1 MDRTSV
7 NFVARISPF
16 SRARSSAIRSASA
29 VVSVSASAFIIS
41 ACAPLPPATT
51 AELSPAPTAP
61 APKSQFPNKRSSA
74 PNAGPLA
81 EQHIPVGSANGY
93 HTEVVITPPKQ
104 VCDLDAFSDGV
115 QYGYAYTWNRLTL
128 EQARDPAKRPATPPA
143 QFDPSSIQSQDE
155 QYKIVWNGTQ
165 RVNACAS
172 DGYLIGRIVG
182 THRAY
187 IDMKGGT
194 N

>member
-1 MDRTSV
+1 MDRTRV
-7 NFVARISPF
+7 KFADKIL
-16 SRARSSAIRSASA
+16 RASTGATL
-29 VVSVSASAFIIS
+29 SVSLMILG
-41 ACAPLPPATT
+41 ACAPLPTDNS
-51 AELSPAPTAP
+51 SPAQVAAQPKP
-61 APKSQFPNKRSSA
+61 ASGSQFPNKRSAAQNS
-74 PNAGPLA
+74 GPLG
-81 EQHIPVGSANGY
+81 EQRIPVGSTNGY

-128 EQARDPAKRPATPPA
+128 EQARDPAKQPATPKP
-143 QFDPSSIQSQDE
+143 QFDPSVIQSQDE
-155 QYKIVWNGTQ
+155 QYKIVWNGPQ

-187 IDMKGGT
+187 ADLKGGGT
-194 N
+194 S